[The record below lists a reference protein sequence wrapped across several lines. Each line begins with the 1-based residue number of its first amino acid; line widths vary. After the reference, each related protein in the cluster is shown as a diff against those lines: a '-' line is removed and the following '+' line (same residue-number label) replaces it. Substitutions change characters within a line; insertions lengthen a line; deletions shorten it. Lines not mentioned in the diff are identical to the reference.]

1 MYRKILVASDGSTT
15 AAKAVDRAA
24 EVAQATGATVT
35 VLTVGKA
42 QDKALATAK
51 QEAERVTAATNG
63 AVTPQVKTD
72 DGDPSEVILDE
83 ATSGG
88 YDLLV
93 VGNKGMTGASR
104 FLLGSVPNKVSHHAP
119 CALLIVRT
127 T

>member
-51 QEAERVTAATNG
+51 KEAERVTAATNG

>member
-1 MYRKILVASDGSTT
+1 MYRKILVASDGSRT

-35 VLTVGKA
+35 VLTVGRD
-42 QDKALATAK
+42 QDKALATANA
-51 QEAERVTAATNG
+51 EAERVAAATAG
-63 AVTPQVKTD
+63 AVTPQVRTD